1 MEREDLNFSYI
12 SIKWVF
18 GTLHN
23 SANLIAVSKYQ
34 VPSLTR
40 ALDVSVRG
48 EEGRKEGERGGWW
61 WHRRPLPSLLL
72 RAATD
77 RGGWLAG
84 GASRQPHCT
93 STQGY
98 RYIRTLDSTTS

>member
-40 ALDVSVRG
+40 ALDVSVTLFMLGNRICLTVSVTPAFQ
-48 EEGRKEGERGGWW
+48 
-61 WHRRPLPSLLL
+61 HF
-72 RAATD
+72 ATIK
-77 RGGWLAG
+77 LA
-84 GASRQPHCT
+84 S
-93 STQGY
+93 SSGY
-98 RYIRTLDSTTS
+98 RDLSSEHFTICAT